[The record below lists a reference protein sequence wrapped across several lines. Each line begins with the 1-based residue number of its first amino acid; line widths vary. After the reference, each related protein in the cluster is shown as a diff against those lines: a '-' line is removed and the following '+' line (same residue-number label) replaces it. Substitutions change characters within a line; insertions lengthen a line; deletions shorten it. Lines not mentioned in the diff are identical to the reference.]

1 MDVSERKWIPGEKKK
16 RVLENVITQLTLWA
30 ASYLYTTNHIPVS
43 FFILMCEW
51 ILVLMKVKDN

>member
-1 MDVSERKWIPGEKKK
+1 MRGNEFQGKKK
-16 RVLENVITQLTLWA
+16 GVLENVITQLTLWA

>member
-1 MDVSERKWIPGEKKK
+1 MRGNEFQGKKK
-16 RVLENVITQLTLWA
+16 KEVLENVITQLTLWA

>member
-1 MDVSERKWIPGEKKK
+1 MDVSERKWIPGEKKG
-16 RVLENVITQLTLWA
+16 VLENVITPLTLWA

-43 FFILMCEW
+43 FFFILMCEW

>member
-1 MDVSERKWIPGEKKK
+1 MNSRGKKK
-16 RVLENVITQLTLWA
+16 GVLENVVTQLTLWA
-30 ASYLYTTNHIPVS
+30 ASYLYTTNHIPAS